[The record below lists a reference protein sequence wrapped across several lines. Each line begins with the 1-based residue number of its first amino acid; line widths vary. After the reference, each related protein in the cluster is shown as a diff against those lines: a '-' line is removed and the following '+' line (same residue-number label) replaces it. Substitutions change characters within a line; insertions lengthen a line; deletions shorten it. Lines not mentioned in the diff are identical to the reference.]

1 MMEDKRLWTKE
12 VETLLKKDDRSDVQ
26 SLEYSIET
34 KGRWKR
40 EVVKI
45 TYNCG
50 SEQKINVSGNSL
62 GAILHEIVREVY
74 GQGAIGRIY
83 DEY

>member
-1 MMEDKRLWTKE
+1 MEDKRLWTKE
-12 VETLLKKDDRSDVQ
+12 VETLLKKDVRSYVQ
-26 SLEYSIET
+26 SLDYSIET
-34 KGRWKR
+34 KGNWKR
-40 EVVKI
+40 EVVTI

>member
-1 MMEDKRLWTKE
+1 MEDKRLWTEE
-12 VETLLKKDDRSDVQ
+12 VEALLKKDDRSYVQ
-26 SLEYSIET
+26 SLDYSIDT
-34 KGRWKR
+34 KHGWSR

-74 GQGAIGRIY
+74 GYGAIGRIY

>member
-1 MMEDKRLWTKE
+1 MEDKRKWTKE
-12 VETLLKKDDRSDVQ
+12 VEELLKKDERSYVQ
-26 SLEYSIET
+26 SLDYSIDT
-34 KGRWKR
+34 KNGWKR

-74 GQGAIGRIY
+74 GYGAIGRIY

>member
-1 MMEDKRLWTKE
+1 MEDKRLWIQN
-12 VETLLKKDDRSDVQ
+12 VETLLRSEPRSYVDK
-26 SLEYSIET
+26 LEYSIEE
-34 KGRWKR
+34 KNGWKR

-74 GQGAIGRIY
+74 GYGAIGRIH

>member
-1 MMEDKRLWTKE
+1 MEDKAKWTKE
-12 VETLLKKDDRSDVQ
+12 VEELLKKDERSYVD

-50 SEQKINVSGNSL
+50 NETKINVSGNSL

-74 GQGAIGRIY
+74 GQGAIGRIF

>member
-1 MMEDKRLWTKE
+1 MEDKAKWTKE
-12 VETLLKKDDRSDVQ
+12 VEELLKKDKRSFVD

-34 KGRWKR
+34 KGNWKR
-40 EVVKI
+40 EVV
-45 TYNCG
+45 TVTFNCG

-74 GQGAIGRIY
+74 GQGAIGRIF

>member
-1 MMEDKRLWTKE
+1 MEDKAKWTKV
-12 VETLLKKDDRSDVQ
+12 VEDLLKKDKRSYVQ
-26 SLEYSIET
+26 SLEYSVDT
-34 KGRWKR
+34 KHGWTR

-45 TYNCG
+45 TYNDG
-50 SEQKINVSGNSL
+50 SETKINVSGNSL

-74 GQGAIGRIY
+74 GQGAIGRIF

>member
-1 MMEDKRLWTKE
+1 MEDKAKWTKE
-12 VETLLKKDDRSDVQ
+12 VEELLKKDERSYVRG
-26 SLEYSIET
+26 LGYLIE
-34 KGRWKR
+34 KKNGWKR

-74 GQGAIGRIY
+74 GQGAIGRIF

>member
-1 MMEDKRLWTKE
+1 MEDKKLWTQN
-12 VETLLKKDDRSDVQ
+12 VETLLRSEPRSYVDK
-26 SLEYSIET
+26 LEYSIEE
-34 KGRWKR
+34 KNGWKR
-40 EVVKI
+40 EVVTI
-45 TYNCG
+45 TYNDR
-50 SEQKINVSGNSL
+50 SQMKINVSGNSL